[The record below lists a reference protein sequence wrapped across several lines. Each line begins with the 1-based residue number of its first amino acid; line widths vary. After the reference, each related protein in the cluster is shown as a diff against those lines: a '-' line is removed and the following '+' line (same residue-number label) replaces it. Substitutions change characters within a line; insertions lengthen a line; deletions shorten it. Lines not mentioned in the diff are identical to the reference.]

1 MTLRHRL
8 GWLLT
13 MLLFP
18 GMLTAQTGDL
28 LTRILNGMQ
37 QAQTKIT
44 TECGTVT
51 ETRTSKLMT
60 KPMVLHGRF
69 CAEGSDRFLLEY
81 FAPNAMQIRF
91 NENYLNITAG
101 GKTEVMNV
109 SSDVRRV
116 QSSFM
121 GKNSIE
127 NLENDFDIT
136 AQENNADFELRL
148 VPRSA
153 MMQHKLNYLVVK
165 LNKRDF
171 LPRSVEVDGKSGVNS
186 VFALEITS
194 TNTKIPENTFEV
206 IKTK

>member
-18 GMLTAQTGDL
+18 GMLTAQTGDM